1 MIYKAEVIRMWE
13 SKAGQSY
20 VRYWSSSV
28 KMKKSKKIYAKRS
41 RAIIVGKE
49 LTTPERTI
57 LLLKLGKNSKRGGE

>member
-1 MIYKAEVIRMWE
+1 MIYKAEVIRMWG

-28 KMKKSKKIYAKRS
+28 KMEKSKKIYAKRS
-41 RAIIVGKE
+41 KTIIVRRE

-57 LLLKLGKNSKRGGE
+57 LLLKLGKSSKRGGE